1 LNLIIKE
8 LERMGGGYKNIYS
21 SENYQDIGGGGGGL
35 CSAMTNERRGAISVT
50 FGISEME

>member
-1 LNLIIKE
+1 LNLIVAE

-21 SENYQDIGGGGGGL
+21 PESHQDTGGGL
-35 CSAMTNERRGAISVT
+35 CSAMTDERRGAISVT